1 MNSHSFSV
9 ENKIKKTREVLKGE
23 CLIDGIIC
31 NQISHQGIWMWSAH
45 LRQNKE
51 LEEMASMD

>member
-9 ENKIKKTREVLKGE
+9 ENKIKKTREVLIGE

-31 NQISHQGIWMWSAH
+31 NQISHQGI
-45 LRQNKE
+45 
-51 LEEMASMD
+51 